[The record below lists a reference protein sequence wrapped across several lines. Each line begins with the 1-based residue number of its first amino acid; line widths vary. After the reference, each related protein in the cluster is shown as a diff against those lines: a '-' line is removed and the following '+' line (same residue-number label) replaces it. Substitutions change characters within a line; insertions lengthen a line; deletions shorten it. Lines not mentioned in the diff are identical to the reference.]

1 MAETLDTVI
10 LQIGPQ
16 GRMVI
21 PASLRRAWKIK
32 AGDIFLAR
40 IENDRLVLERPAHI
54 VQRIKGRFAALQNQP
69 SLADEL
75 MVERRS
81 AAGQEDAIQQVE
93 DTIEKD
99 AP

>member
-1 MAETLDTVI
+1 MAETSNTVVI
-10 LQIGPQ
+10 QIGPQ

-32 AGDIFLAR
+32 SGDIFLAR
-40 IENDRLVLERPAHI
+40 IEDDRLVLERPAHI
-54 VQRIKGRFAALQNQP
+54 VQRIKGRFAGLQNQP

-81 AAGQEDAIQQVE
+81 AAGQEDVIQADGDGIQ
-93 DTIEKD
+93 KD
-99 AP
+99 AS

>member
-1 MAETLDTVI
+1 MAETSDTVVI
-10 LQIGPQ
+10 QIGPQ

-21 PASLRRAWKIK
+21 PASWRRAWKIK
-32 AGDIFLAR
+32 SGDVFLAR

-75 MVERRS
+75 MVERRN
-81 AAGQEDAIQQVE
+81 AAGQEDVSQQAQDAIQ
-93 DTIEKD
+93 KD
-99 AP
+99 VS